1 MRVKTERTFLSAGA
15 LLNDEFSM
23 IAGSLIHAGSL
34 IATYARETK
43 FRLRREDYALPR
55 QHFGRIAFLGWVGDH
70 LQLPPVPRKNSVFA
84 PLEQTSQEHR
94 VGVSIFR
101 NAHDPTLAVRR
112 AIHANYCTTC

>member
-1 MRVKTERTFLSAGA
+1 MRVKAERTFLSAGA

-55 QHFGRIAFLGWVGDH
+55 QHFGRIAFLGWNRLLRSTALVY
-70 LQLPPVPRKNSVFA
+70 LFFEMLI
-84 PLEQTSQEHR
+84 
-94 VGVSIFR
+94 IFFSCGR
-101 NAHDPTLAVRR
+101 
-112 AIHANYCTTC
+112 